1 LKRKKKGKEIIMNQM
16 KISYCIFYSNE
27 EKVRKMEKVIID
39 LMDESCFAY
48 EKNDNKLVR
57 KSTSLIRSM
66 ILFI

>member
-1 LKRKKKGKEIIMNQM
+1 M